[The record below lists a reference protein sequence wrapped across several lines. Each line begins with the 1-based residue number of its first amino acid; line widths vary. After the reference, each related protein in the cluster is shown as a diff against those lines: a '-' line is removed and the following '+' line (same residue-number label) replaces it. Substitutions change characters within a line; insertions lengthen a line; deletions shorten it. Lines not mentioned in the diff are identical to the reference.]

1 MGKLERIP
9 TLRKSDLLLSE
20 LEMAKTRGGT
30 TGASNLPG
38 GVALRKHSK
47 ENIMAGTHVG
57 GANRIVKAKLA
68 VGSTQAKKATKSGVL
83 SSVDNLAQQTR
94 RLELKSGPKENLARE
109 AKNPSTRN
117 APVKKSSTRRVKTE
131 ELVNETEEELVSV
144 DFLPEGVSDIDEGE
158 DRDNPQSAAEY
169 VNHIYAH
176 LRQLEEKYA
185 VHKDFL
191 RTTTI
196 TARMRS
202 ILINWLA
209 QVSLQFKLLQ
219 ETLYRF
225 LSLNGSKLQY
235 KTLQLVGVA
244 SMLIACKYEEMYV
257 PEVNDFVFITD
268 QAYEA
273 KEILAK
279 ELEIMKALGF
289 NLGKPIALNFL
300 RRNSKAGYV
309 DVKHHSL
316 AKYILEE
323 SMTSYP
329 LASVKPS
336 EKAAGALLIAL
347 KILSPSSSLQ
357 ALWSDNLWFYSAYT
371 LSELSPTVKALAACL
386 LQAPTSRYKAAYDK
400 YNCSSR
406 GYVSKIP
413 EMHAE
418 LLQKFVS
425 ES

>member
-1 MGKLERIP
+1 
-9 TLRKSDLLLSE
+9 

-30 TGASNLPG
+30 TGASNIPG

-68 VGSTQAKKATKSGVL
+68 AGSTQAKKATKSGVL

-94 RLELKSGPKENLARE
+94 RLELKAGPKENLARE
-109 AKNPSTRN
+109 AKKSSTRN
-117 APVKKSSTRRVKTE
+117 ASVKSSTRRVKTE
-131 ELVNETEEELVSV
+131 ELVIETEEELVSV

-169 VNHIYAH
+169 VNHIYAY

-185 VHKDFL
+185 VQKDFL
-191 RTTTI
+191 RMTTI

-219 ETLYRF
+219 ETLYLTVDTVDRF

-357 ALWSDNLWFYSAYT
+357 ALWSDNLWFYSGYT

-418 LLQKFVS
+418 LLQNFVS

>member
-1 MGKLERIP
+1 MG
-9 TLRKSDLLLSE
+9 
-20 LEMAKTRGGT
+20 TRGGT

-68 VGSTQAKKATKSGVL
+68 AGSTQAKKATKSGVL

-94 RLELKSGPKENLARE
+94 RLELKAGPKENLARE
-109 AKNPSTRN
+109 AKKSSTRN
-117 APVKKSSTRRVKTE
+117 ASVKSSTRRVKTE
-131 ELVNETEEELVSV
+131 ELVIETEEELVSV
-144 DFLPEGVSDIDEGE
+144 DFLPEGVSDIDEVE

-185 VHKDFL
+185 VQKDFL

-219 ETLYRF
+219 ETLYLTVDTVDRF

-273 KEILAK
+273 K
-279 ELEIMKALGF
+279 
-289 NLGKPIALNFL
+289 
-300 RRNSKAGYV
+300 
-309 DVKHHSL
+309 D
-316 AKYILEE
+316 ILEE

-357 ALWSDNLWFYSAYT
+357 ALWSDNLWIYSGYT

-418 LLQKFVS
+418 LLQKFLS